1 MNVDGEEKRLTNVYN
16 TSNDGSRDAYIE
28 QFPYDARDQ
37 NWYQEPKQTEIKS
50 WVGPYFPVGD
60 DVIYPVI
67 TLVQPLFKKEVFA
80 GVLGVDYNLKDLNM
94 QLQEAFPTKEVITF
108 VVNREGEFLLASN
121 IDVSV
126 SEGSHSVSGKP
137 VSHV

>member
-1 MNVDGEEKRLTNVYN
+1 MNGEEKRLTNVYN
-16 TSNDGSRDAYIE
+16 TSKDASRGSYIE
-28 QFPYDARDQ
+28 QFIYDARDQ
-37 NWYQEPKQTEIKS
+37 KWYQKSKEKEIKL

-60 DVIYPVI
+60 KVIYPVI
-67 TLVQPLFKKEVFA
+67 TLVHPLYKDEVFA
-80 GVLGVDYNLKDLNM
+80 GVLGVDYNLNALNM
-94 QLQEAFPTKEVITF
+94 QLQEAFAAENVITF
-108 VVNREGEFLLASN
+108 VVNRDGEYLLASN